1 VLLGDLSEL
10 FVTCSQP
17 SDDYFHAGKATMRRL
32 RLLITVAMVILTSL
46 GFEAHA
52 QDSSVSSEYLI
63 KAGFIYNFAN
73 LVQWPSNAFTQPDS
87 PIVIGILGEDR
98 FGTVLDRV
106 LAGKKVNGRI
116 FLVKRLK
123 SVTDLKECH
132 IVFVSSS
139 EMAHLAEAI
148 HLVKGMP
155 ILTIGEIP
163 GFARRGGIINL
174 VLEDNKVH
182 FEVNVEAAKVADLT
196 ISSRLLA
203 LARIVQ
209 EPAADGKKTE

>member
-1 VLLGDLSEL
+1 
-10 FVTCSQP
+10 
-17 SDDYFHAGKATMRRL
+17 MRRL
-32 RLLITVAMVILTSL
+32 RLLITVAMVILPSL

-52 QDSSVSSEYLI
+52 QESSVSSEYLI

-87 PIVIGILGEDR
+87 PIVIGILGEDP

-123 SVTDLKECH
+123 SVPDLKECH

-174 VLEDNKVH
+174 FLEDNKVH
-182 FEVNVEAAKVADLT
+182 FEVNVEAAKEADLN

-209 EPAADGKKTE
+209 ETATDGKKTE